1 MKNEDELKIIFN
13 LPKDKTEHIIKVI
26 GVGGGGSNAVKNMYE
41 TGITNVSFVI
51 CNTDSQ
57 ALSKSPVPIKV
68 QLGDIGLG
76 VGGDPQKGR
85 EEAEKSINELEKLFD
100 DETQMVFITAGMG
113 GGTGTGASPVIAQI
127 ARKRGLLTI
136 GVVTLPFVF
145 EKRTRIEKALAGIE
159 ELKQNVDALLVI
171 NNERLLEIYDDN
183 STTIVEAF
191 KRGNEVLTTATKT
204 IAEIITEE
212 GIINRDFC
220 DVKTVMENSGAAIVS
235 TGYAE
240 GDNRIL
246 RAMTDAL
253 RSPLLNTIDIEKTQ
267 RLLYIFYQSEESPI
281 TVSELTN
288 INQFMDTLPPDI
300 LGLWGLY
307 SDESLGKKVKV
318 AIIATGFDQPKMED
332 EVSRSEDK
340 LRSIK
345 ALEEFYYPNRRS
357 RTTKTD
363 APEEAITVKPDNLL
377 HKENGI
383 PMQTEHSWIKKII
396 DFAKKSLEEEEEED

>member
-345 ALEEFYYPNRRS
+345 ALEEFYYPNRKS